1 MHTVSDFS
9 IATASEVFI
18 QPISVVAGFLSL
30 SDPELDIPGN
40 AGLKDQ
46 CLALKWVKANCADFG
61 GDPNNISELMD
72 SRLVDEL
79 SNISVSVSHEAL
91 FGESAGGASI
101 HYHMVSEMSKDLFH
115 KAIAMSGTVY
125 APWALTPVKD
135 WTQRLSKKLGW
146 NGDGDDKACLAV
158 ILKASPESITKA
170 QETLFGPEVSF
181 NRRLFISN

>member
-1 MHTVSDFS
+1 MARCV
-9 IATASEVFI
+9 
-18 QPISVVAGFLSL
+18 
-30 SDPELDIPGN
+30 N
-40 AGLKDQ
+40 
-46 CLALKWVKANCADFG
+46 
-61 GDPNNISELMD
+61 
-72 SRLVDEL
+72 EL
-79 SNISVSVSHEAL
+79 SNISFSVSHEAI

-146 NGDGDDKACLAV
+146 NGDGDDKACLA
-158 ILKASPESITKA
+158 IIQKASPESITKA